1 MPPDMMTHDVRL
13 RATHSDRICGSIG
26 ELQPRGLVRMRK
38 VQKRKP
44 ARIVEE

>member
-1 MPPDMMTHDVRL
+1 MPQDVMTHDVRL
-13 RATHSDRICGSIG
+13 GTTHQDRICGSIG